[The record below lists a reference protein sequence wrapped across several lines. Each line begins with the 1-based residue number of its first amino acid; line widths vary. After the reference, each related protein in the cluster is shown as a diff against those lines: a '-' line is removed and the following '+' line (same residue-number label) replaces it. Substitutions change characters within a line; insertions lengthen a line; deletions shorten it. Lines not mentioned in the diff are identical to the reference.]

1 MYKTNHIKRQ
11 SSRLHDLKM
20 YMFKKRDLRNSDI
33 KICKVWSEMLKQRS
47 LLSFPILKTLTQ
59 GLENLMSSNLV
70 APILNPGTLREI
82 RGLVGFTENWE
93 INSKTRIFNCLRLT
107 NWSAVSL
114 CGACGKKGTPG
125 KLSYVIQNLRCSPH
139 RAS

>member
-20 YMFKKRDLRNSDI
+20 YMSKKRDLRNSDI
-33 KICKVWSEMLKQRS
+33 KICNVWSEMLKQRS

-82 RGLVGFTENWE
+82 RGLVGFTQTWE
-93 INSKTRIFNCLRLT
+93 INSKIRIFNCLRLT
-107 NWSAVSL
+107 NWSCCFIMFDHVIFTLWNIKWERKGLRVS
-114 CGACGKKGTPG
+114 
-125 KLSYVIQNLRCSPH
+125 
-139 RAS
+139 

>member
-1 MYKTNHIKRQ
+1 
-11 SSRLHDLKM
+11 
-20 YMFKKRDLRNSDI
+20 
-33 KICKVWSEMLKQRS
+33 MLKQRS
-47 LLSFPILKTLTQ
+47 LLSFPKKTLTQ

-125 KLSYVIQNLRCSPH
+125 KLSYVIRNLRCSPN